1 MPVIESSLSDIVK
14 NLELMRSQS
23 EKQQQMLLLMMES
36 MAKERSA
43 VNKRMT
49 ESAMRESVS
58 MKGKESKATSSKS
71 AELNRNIGE
80 CQTERKSDIEEIAA
94 DRSKFKKVEMSVF
107 IREDPDSW
115 LFRGNK
121 YFQIRSSTAIQGKG
135 VCENVEIQLKNWSL
149 KEDFLPLKL
158 GGVDIILVLA
168 IQRWRPY
175 LLGAKFVVKT
185 YQKSLKSLLEQRV
198 VQSQYQKWVAKLLG
212 YPFEVVYKPGL
223 ENKAVDALSRK
234 PPVVQLCGISAP
246 ILLDLKIIKEEV
258 EKDEKLQKVVN
269 EWKNEDGEKNNRFS
283 VKNGML
289 HYKNR
294 LVLSK
299 TSSLI
304 LAMLHAFR
312 DSVVGGHSGFLRTYK
327 RLTAELYWEGM
338 KSNVKKHCEECLTCQ
353 RNKTLALS
361 PAGLLVPLEVPQQVW
376 SDISMDFVD
385 GLPKARGFEV
395 VLVVVDRLKKNF
407 LSHLWKEMFRL
418 AGTKLN
424 KSTAY
429 HPQSDGQTEFINRGL
444 ETYLRCFYS
453 ERPKEWVSWLPWAE
467 FWYNTTFQR
476 ALGVSPFQV
485 FYGRK
490 PPPLLSY
497 GEGDTSNSTLDEQLR
512 ERDIVLAALREHLI
526 LAQQQMKQYA
536 DRKRRHVEYQAQS
549 EDILEY
555 QKNKAGSWEVLI
567 AWKGLPRHETSWED
581 YDEIRQLY
589 PDLHLEDKVTLEGG
603 SNIRPP
609 IKFVYSRKK

>member
-1 MPVIESSLSDIVK
+1 MRDRARLVYER
-14 NLELMRSQS
+14 ELM
-23 EKQQQMLLLMMES
+23 
-36 MAKERSA
+36 
-43 VNKRMT
+43 V
-49 ESAMRESVS
+49 V
-58 MKGKESKATSSKS
+58 
-71 AELNRNIGE
+71 
-80 CQTERKSDIEEIAA
+80 
-94 DRSKFKKVEMSVF
+94 
-107 IREDPDSW
+107 
-115 LFRGNK
+115 
-121 YFQIRSSTAIQGKG
+121 
-135 VCENVEIQLKNWSL
+135 
-149 KEDFLPLKL
+149 
-158 GGVDIILVLA
+158 VLA

-223 ENKAVDALSRK
+223 ENKAADALSRK

-395 VLVVVDRLKKNF
+395 VLVVVDRLSKFGHF
-407 LSHLWKEMFRL
+407 LPLKHPYTAKTVAELFVKEVVRL
-418 AGTKLN
+418 HGFP
-424 KSTAY
+424 SSIV
-429 HPQSDGQTEFINRGL
+429 SDREKFSQ
-444 ETYLRCFYS
+444 
-453 ERPKEWVSWLPWAE
+453 
-467 FWYNTTFQR
+467 
-476 ALGVSPFQV
+476 
-485 FYGRK
+485 
-490 PPPLLSY
+490 PLM
-497 GEGDTSNSTLDEQLR
+497 EGN
-512 ERDIVLAALREHLI
+512 V
-526 LAQQQMKQYA
+526 
-536 DRKRRHVEYQAQS
+536 
-549 EDILEY
+549 
-555 QKNKAGSWEVLI
+555 
-567 AWKGLPRHETSWED
+567 
-581 YDEIRQLY
+581 
-589 PDLHLEDKVTLEGG
+589 
-603 SNIRPP
+603 
-609 IKFVYSRKK
+609 